1 MNNGSDTKI
10 DNVSHKCAKKLRKK
24 QKGVLCNSKDPNL
37 SDAITLDNIGIC
49 APEECVDAVN
59 KSTGGDLKKA
69 RSNPYSF
76 SNVLIK
82 GEEANDIRNR
92 KSQSGNVD
100 SDVENDSSLNGD
112 NATSI
117 LTTDEEALFKPAPT
131 NASYEDDID
140 EGEMGVFGNVF
151 SSSYNLIATLSALTI
166 DRMLDVVLYTVIG
179 QPSMTGTSKKEIIA
193 SLNQKYNDTK
203 LLLNDKEGQKA
214 IQKVAYIMTRMLGF
228 AVASIGKP
236 LLETQ
241 KELMELFTEITS
253 NAIDTGSELFKNVVR
268 AIPGVGTAYI
278 LLDNLVSMSTS
289 AAKMGKSV
297 SKVLTMAEQSSK
309 NKNNSSENSNDQI
322 KNQYTFLR
330 ESMHD
335 FNQIKDKIRKNVSDN
350 GGNLNGLDQTVQ
362 KIKGMAVASAQNVT
376 KPIADKMD
384 NYTNQ
389 MKRNRNSEKQ
399 EMRRQ
404 VGGKQSAGK
413 GYFTKHNHTKKNKK
427 NKSIISKPKNRKSKR
442 NTKKKV
448 RFKI

>member
-1 MNNGSDTKI
+1 
-10 DNVSHKCAKKLRKK
+10 
-24 QKGVLCNSKDPNL
+24 
-37 SDAITLDNIGIC
+37 
-49 APEECVDAVN
+49 
-59 KSTGGDLKKA
+59 
-69 RSNPYSF
+69 
-76 SNVLIK
+76 
-82 GEEANDIRNR
+82 
-92 KSQSGNVD
+92 
-100 SDVENDSSLNGD
+100 
-112 NATSI
+112 
-117 LTTDEEALFKPAPT
+117 
-131 NASYEDDID
+131 
-140 EGEMGVFGNVF
+140 
-151 SSSYNLIATLSALTI
+151 
-166 DRMLDVVLYTVIG
+166 
-179 QPSMTGTSKKEIIA
+179 
-193 SLNQKYNDTK
+193 
-203 LLLNDKEGQKA
+203 
-214 IQKVAYIMTRMLGF
+214 
-228 AVASIGKP
+228 
-236 LLETQ
+236 
-241 KELMELFTEITS
+241 MELFTEITS

-427 NKSIISKPKNRKSKR
+427 NKSIISKQKNGKSKR